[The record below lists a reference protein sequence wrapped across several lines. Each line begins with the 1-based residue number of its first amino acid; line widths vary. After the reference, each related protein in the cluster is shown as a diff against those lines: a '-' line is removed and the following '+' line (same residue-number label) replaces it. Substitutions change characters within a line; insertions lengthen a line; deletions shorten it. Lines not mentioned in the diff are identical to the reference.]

1 MLGAALYD
9 KCPTGAIPKPGKDA
23 IVSQFLRIYNKATE
37 SAVYAYEHP
46 AIETRL
52 VALDTVVEP
61 PARGRLLREIGEHK
75 FQEFA
80 DMPLFWLYA
89 EAGVHPQY
97 VAEYIFPGSI
107 TGFFT
112 HLEYVKLAP

>member
-1 MLGAALYD
+1 M
-9 KCPTGAIPKPGKDA
+9 KIEFTRQP
-23 IVSQFLRIYNKATE
+23 

-46 AIETRL
+46 AIEARL
-52 VALDTVVEP
+52 AALDTVVEP
-61 PARGRLLREIGEHK
+61 AARGRLLREIGEHK

-89 EAGVHPQY
+89 EASVHPQY
-97 VAEYIFPGSI
+97 VAEHIFPGSI

-112 HLEYVKLAP
+112 HLEYIRLAS